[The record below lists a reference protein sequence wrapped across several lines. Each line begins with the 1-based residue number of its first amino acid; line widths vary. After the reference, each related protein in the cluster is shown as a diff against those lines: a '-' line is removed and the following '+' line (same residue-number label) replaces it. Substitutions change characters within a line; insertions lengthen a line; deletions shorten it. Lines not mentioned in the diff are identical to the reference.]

1 MQTNLWS
8 QFGALVAPP
17 LRFLATVH
25 AHNADGTSSASAFDG
40 GTLRVQGQLEAS
52 PPYSAWVQDGRL
64 VDSAPNLP
72 LSESTV

>member
-17 LRFLATVH
+17 LRFLVTVH

-40 GTLRVQGQLEAS
+40 GTLRVQGQLDS
-52 PPYSAWVQDGRL
+52 VPPYNAWVQDGRL
-64 VDSAPNLP
+64 REAAPNLP
-72 LSESTV
+72 LFESAV

>member
-17 LRFLATVH
+17 LRFLVTVH

-40 GTLRVQGQLEAS
+40 GTLRVQGQLGAT
-52 PPYSAWVQDGRL
+52 PPYNAWVQDGRV
-64 VDSAPNLP
+64 VDVAPNLP
-72 LSESTV
+72 ILEVSV